1 MSDTDSFIEE
11 VSEEVRRDRMF
22 DLFRR
27 FGWIAVAAVLLLV
40 GGAAWNE
47 WSRSKQQTQAEALG
61 DAVVAALQLED
72 AAQRAVALQDIQSQ
86 TADGQAIVQLLSAAE
101 LAADNRA
108 SDALTQLAAVRDN
121 DEVQSI
127 YRQIAA
133 FKFLVIPNSGSSVE
147 DRQSG
152 LEALISSGSALRVL
166 AEEQLAL
173 LDIELGNEADT
184 VVRLQRLLE
193 DSEITPGVRRRVTQL
208 ITSLGTM
215 PGEAPSETPGVTS
228 ANE

>member
-72 AAQRAVALQDIQSQ
+72 AAQRAAALQDIQSQ
-86 TADGQAIVQLLSAAE
+86 TADGQAMVQLLSAAE
-101 LAADNRA
+101 LTADNRA
-108 SDALTQLAAVRDN
+108 SDALMQLAAIRDN

-133 FKFLVIPNSGSSVE
+133 FKFLVLPISGSSIE

-166 AEEQLAL
+166 DEEQLAL
-173 LDIELGNEADT
+173 LDIDLGNEADA
-184 VVRLQRLLE
+184 VARLQRLLE

-208 ITSLGTM
+208 ITSLGAT
-215 PGEAPSETPGVTS
+215 PGETPGETS
-228 ANE
+228 INE

>member
-47 WSRSKQQTQAEALG
+47 WSRSKQQTQAEAFG

-108 SDALTQLAAVRDN
+108 SDASTQLAAVRDN

-133 FKFLVIPNSGSSVE
+133 FKFLVLPISGSSIE

-173 LDIELGNEADT
+173 LDIELGNEADA

-208 ITSLGTM
+208 ITSLGTT

>member
-208 ITSLGTM
+208 ITSLGTT
-215 PGEAPSETPGVTS
+215 PGKAPSETPGVTS

>member
-27 FGWIAVAAVLLLV
+27 YGWIAVAAVLLLV

-47 WSRSKQQTQAEALG
+47 WSRSQQQTQAEALG

-72 AAQRAVALQDIQSQ
+72 AAQRAAALQDIQSQ
-86 TADGQAIVQLLSAAE
+86 TADGQAMVQLLSAAE
-101 LAADNRA
+101 LTADNRA

-152 LEALISSGSALRVL
+152 LEALISRGSALRVL

-173 LDIELGNEADT
+173 LDIELGNEADA
-184 VVRLQRLLE
+184 VARLQRLLE

-208 ITSLGTM
+208 ITSLGAT
-215 PGEAPSETPGVTS
+215 PGEAPIETPGETPIDG
-228 ANE
+228 

>member
-72 AAQRAVALQDIQSQ
+72 AAQRAVALQDILSQ

-108 SDALTQLAAVRDN
+108 SDASTQLAAVRDN

-133 FKFLVIPNSGSSVE
+133 FKFLVLPISGSSIE

-173 LDIELGNEADT
+173 LDIELGNEADA

-208 ITSLGTM
+208 ITSLGTT

>member
-27 FGWIAVAAVLLLV
+27 HGWIAVAAVLLLV

-47 WSRSKQQTQAEALG
+47 WSRSQQQTQAEALG

-72 AAQRAVALQDIQSQ
+72 AAQRAAALQDIQSQ
-86 TADGQAIVQLLSAAE
+86 TADGQAMVQLLSAAE
-101 LAADNRA
+101 LTADNRA
-108 SDALTQLAAVRDN
+108 SDALMQLAAIRDN

-147 DRQSG
+147 DRLSG

-173 LDIELGNEADT
+173 LDIDLGNEADA
-184 VVRLQRLLE
+184 VARLQRLLE
-193 DSEITPGVRRRVTQL
+193 DSEITPGLRRRVTQL
-208 ITSLGTM
+208 ITSLGAT
-215 PGEAPSETPGVTS
+215 PGEAPIETPGETPIDG
-228 ANE
+228 

>member
-27 FGWIAVAAVLLLV
+27 YGWIAVAAVLLLV

-47 WSRSKQQTQAEALG
+47 WSRSQQQTQAEALG

-86 TADGQAIVQLLSAAE
+86 TADGQAMVQLLSAAE
-101 LAADNRA
+101 LAADDRA

-173 LDIELGNEADT
+173 LDIELGNEADA
-184 VVRLQRLLE
+184 VARLQRLLE

-208 ITSLGTM
+208 ITSLGAT
-215 PGEAPSETPGVTS
+215 PGETPGETPIDG
-228 ANE
+228 

>member
-61 DAVVAALQLED
+61 DAVVSALQLED

-133 FKFLVIPNSGSSVE
+133 FKFLLLPISGSSIE

-173 LDIELGNEADT
+173 LDIELGNEADA

-208 ITSLGTM
+208 ITSLGTT

>member
-27 FGWIAVAAVLLLV
+27 YGWIAVAAVLLLV

-47 WSRSKQQTQAEALG
+47 WSRSQQQTQAEALG

-72 AAQRAVALQDIQSQ
+72 AAQRAAALQDIQSQ
-86 TADGQAIVQLLSAAE
+86 TADGQAMVQLLSAAE
-101 LAADNRA
+101 LAADDRA

-173 LDIELGNEADT
+173 LDIELGNEADA
-184 VVRLQRLLE
+184 VARLQRLLE

-208 ITSLGTM
+208 ITSLGAT
-215 PGEAPSETPGVTS
+215 PGETPSETPIDG
-228 ANE
+228 

>member
-47 WSRSKQQTQAEALG
+47 WSRSQQQTQAEALG

-72 AAQRAVALQDIQSQ
+72 AAQRAAALQEIQSQ
-86 TADGQAIVQLLSAAE
+86 TADGQAMVQLLSAAE
-101 LAADNRA
+101 LTADNRA
-108 SDALTQLAAVRDN
+108 SDALMQLAAIRDN

-147 DRQSG
+147 DRLSG

-173 LDIELGNEADT
+173 LDIDLGNEADA
-184 VVRLQRLLE
+184 VARLQRLLE
-193 DSEITPGVRRRVTQL
+193 DSEITPGLRRRVTQL
-208 ITSLGTM
+208 ITSLGAT
-215 PGEAPSETPGVTS
+215 PGEAPIETPGETPIDG
-228 ANE
+228 

>member
-47 WSRSKQQTQAEALG
+47 WSRSQQQTQAEALG

-121 DEVQSI
+121 DAVQSI

-133 FKFLVIPNSGSSVE
+133 FKFLTIPNSGSSVE

-173 LDIELGNEADT
+173 LDIELGNEADA

-208 ITSLGTM
+208 ITSLGTT
-215 PGEAPSETPGVTS
+215 PGKAPSETPGVTS

>member
-27 FGWIAVAAVLLLV
+27 HGWIAVAAVLLLV

-47 WSRSKQQTQAEALG
+47 WSRSQQQTQAEALG

-72 AAQRAVALQDIQSQ
+72 AAQRAAALQEIQSQ
-86 TADGQAIVQLLSAAE
+86 TADGQAMVQLLSAAE
-101 LAADNRA
+101 LTADNRA
-108 SDALTQLAAVRDN
+108 SDALMQLAAIRDN

-147 DRQSG
+147 DRLSG

-173 LDIELGNEADT
+173 LDIDLGNEADA
-184 VVRLQRLLE
+184 VARLQRLLE
-193 DSEITPGVRRRVTQL
+193 DSEITPGLRRRVTQL
-208 ITSLGTM
+208 ITSLGAT
-215 PGEAPSETPGVTS
+215 PGEAPIETPGETPIDG
-228 ANE
+228 

>member
-133 FKFLVIPNSGSSVE
+133 FKFLVLPISGSSIE

-173 LDIELGNEADT
+173 LDIELGNEADA